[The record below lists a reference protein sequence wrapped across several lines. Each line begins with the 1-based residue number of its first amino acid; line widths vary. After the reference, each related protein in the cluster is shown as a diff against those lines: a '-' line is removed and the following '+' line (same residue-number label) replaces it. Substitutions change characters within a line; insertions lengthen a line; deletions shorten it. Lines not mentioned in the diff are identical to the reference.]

1 MSKGSGVDGTRAP
14 WLMPALHG
22 AGRQHLKMSPC
33 WPPQPSPCLLPSSL
47 LLSFSF
53 VLAVSSFWCL
63 QDLSLQ
69 EALLVISSMVLSVPG
84 VLVGNPQGS
93 ASPILLVP
101 ASTPQPEPLRHSPH
115 HLALSWAPGKALL
128 RFTDGCNL

>member
-1 MSKGSGVDGTRAP
+1 MSKGSGVDGARAP

-53 VLAVSSFWCL
+53 VLPVSSFWCL

-93 ASPILLVP
+93 APPILLVP
-101 ASTPQPEPLRHSPH
+101 ASTPQPEPLRHTAHITVP
-115 HLALSWAPGKALL
+115 
-128 RFTDGCNL
+128 